1 MCSFLYII
9 LVDGSIFIYIKYVRF
24 RKKKY
29 FSAQKYAEKKNRGA
43 LRPCAFNGEEY
54 LLSFFYLLDSVL
66 FVHFF
71 AERLTCSN
79 HENAGKFTQGLT
91 QTNLPATC

>member
-1 MCSFLYII
+1 MSDFERK
-9 LVDGSIFIYIKYVRF
+9 SIFLHKNMR
-24 RKKKY
+24 R
-29 FSAQKYAEKKNRGA
+29 KKNRGA